1 MGKKIDWSI
10 SAINGTFQN
19 ETDRETMKQLL
30 ELDSRS
36 GGFIRDLVWY
46 YNEQCRTEEV
56 VTDWVEIARSRAE
69 EWQEVADKLQM
80 VAEQKEYW
88 HKITTFKK

>member
-10 SAINGTFQN
+10 EAINGTFQN

-46 YNEQCRTEEV
+46 YNELAGTEEC
-56 VTDWVEIARSRAE
+56 VTDWVEIAHIRAK
-69 EWQEVADKLQM
+69 EWQEIADRLQM
-80 VAEQKEYW
+80 VAIKKEYW
-88 HKITTFKK
+88 HKITTFRG